1 MTMHRTRLTAALAL
15 ISFGLVSTVASADDA
30 KPADKKEEPKITFQD
45 HILPIF
51 RAKCGSCHNANDRK
65 GNLVLDDYAA
75 MREGG
80 GSGAVVEAG
89 DPDSS
94 YLWML
99 VTHDTS
105 PEMPPNGAKLPDN
118 ELNLIRQWIEQGL
131 LQDKGSKAEAKKEST
146 IAKIDVSGARPEGPP
161 PLPAQFLGEPVVTT
175 EHANTVTALAVSPWA
190 PVAAVSGHKQVTLFD
205 TRDRRLLGVL
215 PFPEGQPEIIRF
227 SRNGSLLMVGGGRGG
242 AAGKVVVFDVATGER
257 QIEVGNEYDTV
268 LGADISPDHTLV
280 ALGGPK
286 RMVRVYSTATGE
298 LLYEKKKHTDW
309 VTTAAFSPDGVLLAT
324 GDRANGLVLW
334 EAQTGNEYLVL
345 TGHTGSITNV
355 AWRPDSNS
363 LASASLDGTVRLWEL
378 NDGREIKRWNAHGG
392 GVTAIEYVRD
402 GRMVTTGK
410 DRVAKLWQG
419 DGAEIKA
426 FGGLDEMGLEVGY
439 DADNDIVLAGD
450 WTGRVLAWKGADAAL
465 LGEATTNPP
474 TLAEQIASTRTQLAA
489 AQAKAEETG
498 KQVAAAQQQAD
509 KLLAD
514 RKALADQAAA
524 QAAEIVKQVE
534 QATAAK
540 AAAEQQVMGMQAKA
554 QAAATAQTAAQQ
566 ASAAAQQVQQKATNE
581 KQAADAAAAA
591 AQAAVF
597 AAGKI
602 ENAEQKKSVSEKA
615 AQLLTEAQKVAEATG
630 QTLTQANAQLAAAAT
645 VVEQAT
651 AARTQA
657 DKALA
662 DAQAAAKQAA
672 DAMAALQPKVKPLQD
687 AAAAAAA
694 AVVLSDEEKKPLAE
708 ALAAHQAAQGVV
720 ASLNKALQD
729 YESWTAPTSTAS
741 TE

>member
-1 MTMHRTRLTAALAL
+1 MSYRPAILLFSATLGLCATALA
-15 ISFGLVSTVASADDA
+15 DDK
-30 KPADKKEEPKITFQD
+30 KPADKKEQPKITFQD
-45 HILPIF
+45 HVLPIF

-80 GSGAVVEAG
+80 GSGAVVEPG

-118 ELNLIRQWIEQGL
+118 ELNLIRQWILQGL
-131 LQDKGSKAEAKKEST
+131 LRDKGSKAEVKKEST
-146 IAKIDVSGARPEGPP
+146 IAKIDVSGERPEGPP
-161 PLPAQFLGEPVVTT
+161 PMPAQFLGEPLVTT
-175 EHANTVTALAVSPWA
+175 HHANTVTALAVSPWA

-215 PFPEGQPEIIRF
+215 PFPEGQPEILRF

-242 AAGKVVVFDVATGER
+242 AAGKVIVFDVATGER

-345 TGHTGSITNV
+345 NGHTGSITDV
-355 AWRPDSNS
+355 AWRPDGNS

-378 NDGREIKRWNAHGG
+378 NDGRELKRWNAHGG
-392 GVTAIEYVRD
+392 GVTAIDYVRD
-402 GRMVTTGK
+402 GRIVTTGK
-410 DRVAKLWQG
+410 DRAAKLWEG
-419 DGAEIKA
+419 DGKEIKA
-426 FGGLDEMGLEVGY
+426 FGGLNEMGLEVGY
-439 DADNDIVLAGD
+439 DADNDVVLAGD
-450 WTGRVLAWKGADAAL
+450 WTGRVVAWKGADGAVQ
-465 LGEATTNPP
+465 GEFSTNPP
-474 TLAEQIASTRTQLAA
+474 TLAQQVKSVREQLTA
-489 AQAKAEETG
+489 AQAKAGETG

-514 RKALADQAAA
+514 RKAAADQAAA
-524 QAAEIVKQVE
+524 AAAEIVKQVE

-540 AAAEQQVMGMQAKA
+540 GAAEQQVKDLQAKA
-554 QAAATAQTAAQQ
+554 QAAVDAQTKAQQAVTAAQQ
-566 ASAAAQQVQQKATNE
+566 AQQKATAE
-581 KQAADAAAAA
+581 KQAADVVAKAKDDAAQLIARHKALSEAKIAAAERAAVDELRAKAAGAAAAA
-591 AQAAVF
+591 A
-597 AAGKI
+597 GKLI
-602 ENAEQKKSVSEKA
+602 GEQHG
-615 AQLLTEAQKVAEATG
+615 AEADRA
-630 QTLTQANAQLAAAAT
+630 LTDQIIAAI
-645 VVEQAT
+645 
-651 AARTQA
+651 
-657 DKALA
+657 
-662 DAQAAAKQAA
+662 
-672 DAMAALQPKVKPLQD
+672 
-687 AAAAAAA
+687 
-694 AVVLSDEEKKPLAE
+694 
-708 ALAAHQAAQGVV
+708 
-720 ASLNKALQD
+720 
-729 YESWTAPTSTAS
+729 
-741 TE
+741 

>member
-1 MTMHRTRLTAALAL
+1 MTMYRTTLTATILLA
-15 ISFGLVSTVASADDA
+15 SFGFISAGAQADDQ
-30 KPADKKEEPKITFQD
+30 KPADKDKKEEPKVTFQD

-80 GSGAVVEAG
+80 GSGAVVEPG

-131 LQDKGSKAEAKKEST
+131 LQDKGSKAEVKKEST
-146 IAKIDVSGARPEGPP
+146 IAKIDVSGERPEGPP
-161 PLPAQFLGEPVVTT
+161 PMPKQFLGDPLVST

-215 PFPEGQPEIIRF
+215 PFPEGQPEILRF

-242 AAGKVVVFDVATGER
+242 AAGKVIVFDVATGER

-345 TGHTGSITNV
+345 TGHTGSVTDLD
-355 AWRPDSNS
+355 WRPDSNS

-378 NDGREIKRWNAHGG
+378 NDGKEIKRWNAHGG
-392 GVTAIEYVRD
+392 GVTAIDYVRD
-402 GRMVTTGK
+402 GRIVTTGK
-410 DRVAKLWQG
+410 DRAAKLWQG
-419 DGAEIKA
+419 DGSEIKA
-426 FGGLDEMGLEVGY
+426 FGGLNEMGLEVAY
-439 DADNDIVLAGD
+439 DADNDVVLAGD
-450 WTGRVLAWKGADAAL
+450 WTGRVLAWKGEDGAAL
-465 LGEATTNPP
+465 GEFSTNPP
-474 TLAEQIASTRTQLAA
+474 TLAEQTKTIRDQLTA
-489 AQAKAEETG
+489 AQAKAGESSQ
-498 KQVAAAQQQAD
+498 QVAAAQQQAD
-509 KLLAD
+509 NLLAD
-514 RKALADQAAA
+514 RKAAADNAAAAAA
-524 QAAEIVKQVE
+524 QMVTQVE
-534 QATAAK
+534 QATAEK
-540 AAAEQQVMGMQAKA
+540 AAAEQQVKDLEAKA
-554 QAAATAQTAAQQ
+554 KAAAEAQTQAQQAVTAAQQ
-566 ASAAAQQVQQKATNE
+566 AQQKATAE
-581 KQAADAAAAA
+581 KEAADAATAA
-591 AQAAVF
+591 AQAAVE

-602 ENAEQKKSVSEKA
+602 ENSEQKKAVSEKA
-615 AQLLTEAQKVAEATG
+615 AQLLAEAQKVVQAAATS
-630 QTLTQANAQLAAAAT
+630 LEQANAGLAAATKAHQ
-645 VVEQAT
+645 EAT

-657 DKALA
+657 DKAVGE
-662 DAQAAAKQAA
+662 AQTAAKKSAETLA
-672 DAMAALQPKVKPLQD
+672 ELQPKVKPLQE
-687 AAAAAAA
+687 AAEKAKA
-694 AVVLSDEEKKPLAE
+694 AVVLSDDEKKPLAE
-708 ALAAHQAAQGVV
+708 AQAAHQADQTA
-720 ASLNKALQD
+720 AESLQKRLQ
-729 YESWTAPTSTAS
+729 ELEAWTATAS
-741 TE
+741 TN